1 MSESGLKA
9 KTISAMLWSSIGKF
23 GAMGISFVSNM
34 VLARLLMPKDFGV
47 IGMLHIFIAISEVFI
62 VGGFGQALIQKKK
75 PTHIDYTTVFYW
87 NLFASIVLY
96 WILFLCAPSIA
107 RFYDMPQL
115 SKVLRI
121 QSITLVISAFSV
133 VQSNQLVKQLRFR
146 ALSIRTLVAT
156 LIGTAGAIVMAYR
169 GYGVWSL
176 VASSLITSLV
186 GVLLLWGQSKWRPTL
201 EFSWQSFKELFAFG
215 GLMALSSLLDK
226 LYSELQGLIIGK
238 KYSATDLG
246 YYSQAHKLEQVPTSA
261 ISQIVSQVSFPVFSA
276 LQDDRVRL
284 LSGVRKNLS
293 AVSYL
298 NFAVSILL
306 MVVGAPLIHLIYG
319 PNWDP
324 AVPYFQILCFAG
336 MMYTTNSL
344 NNQVIKALGKSNIYL
359 YANLAKRGIG
369 ITLIFVGASF
379 GIWGLLGAVAINSY
393 VFYIISASINKR
405 LLGYGIIRQWKD
417 IGGNFLV
424 ALIAG
429 GITFL
434 GGVFIHLNQNVMLLI
449 QIVLYGV
456 VFLGLSKM
464 FDLVGYK
471 TYVDAIKSK
480 TRK

>member
-1 MSESGLKA
+1 
-9 KTISAMLWSSIGKF
+9 
-23 GAMGISFVSNM
+23 
-34 VLARLLMPKDFGV
+34 
-47 IGMLHIFIAISEVFI
+47 
-62 VGGFGQALIQKKK
+62 
-75 PTHIDYTTVFYW
+75 
-87 NLFASIVLY
+87 
-96 WILFLCAPSIA
+96 
-107 RFYDMPQL
+107 MPQL
-115 SKVLRI
+115 CKVLRI
-121 QSITLVISAFSV
+121 QSLTLIISAFSV
-133 VQSNQLVKQLRFR
+133 VQTNQLMKQLRFK
-146 ALSIRTLVAT
+146 ALSIRTLVAASV
-156 LIGTAGAIVMAYR
+156 GTVVAIIMALR
-169 GYGVWSL
+169 GFGVWSL
-176 VASSLITSLV
+176 VASSLVTSFV

-201 EFSWQSFKELFAFG
+201 DFSWKSFKELFAFG
-215 GLMALSSLLDK
+215 GLMALSSLVDK

-238 KYSATDLG
+238 RYSATDLG

-276 LQDDRVRL
+276 MQDNKARL
-284 LSGVRKNLS
+284 LAGVRKNLS

-306 MVVGAPLIHLIYG
+306 MVVGAPLIRLVYG

-324 AVPYFQILCFAG
+324 AIPYFQILCFAG

-369 ITLIFVGASF
+369 ITLIFIGASF

-424 ALIAG
+424 ALTAG
-429 GITFL
+429 VISYLIGMFVPI
-434 GGVFIHLNQNVMLLI
+434 NQYVMLVI

-456 VFLGLSKM
+456 IFLGLSKL
-464 FDLVGYK
+464 FKLPGYK
-471 TYVDAIKSK
+471 TYIDVIKNK
-480 TRK
+480 IKR

>member
-1 MSESGLKA
+1 MSESGLKT
-9 KTISAMLWSSIGKF
+9 KTVSAMIWSSIGKF

-34 VLARLLMPKDFGV
+34 VLARLLMPQDFGV

-62 VGGFGQALIQKKK
+62 LGGFGQALIQKKN
-75 PTHIDYTTVFYW
+75 PTHVDYTTVFYW

-96 WILFLCAPSIA
+96 WVLFLCGPAIA

-115 SKVLRI
+115 CKVLRI
-121 QSITLVISAFSV
+121 QSITLIISAFSV
-133 VQSNQLVKQLRFR
+133 VQTNQLMKQLRFK
-146 ALSIRTLVAT
+146 ALSIRTLFAAT
-156 LIGTAGAIVMAYR
+156 AGTAVAIIMALR
-169 GYGVWSL
+169 GFGVWSL
-176 VASSLITSLV
+176 VASSLVTSFV

-215 GLMALSSLLDK
+215 GLMALSSLVDK

-238 KYSATDLG
+238 RYSATDLG

-261 ISQIVSQVSFPVFSA
+261 ISQIVSQVSFPVFSTM
-276 LQDDRVRL
+276 QDDKARL
-284 LSGVRKNLS
+284 LAGVRKNLS

-306 MVVGAPLIHLIYG
+306 MVVGAPLIRLVYG

-324 AVPYFQILCFAG
+324 AIPYFQILCFAG

-344 NNQVIKALGKSNIYL
+344 NNQVIKALGKSSIYL

-369 ITLIFVGASF
+369 ITLIFVGATL
-379 GIWGLLGAVAINSY
+379 GIWGLLAAVAINSY

-424 ALIAG
+424 ALTAGAITYLMGIFIPINQYVMLVIQILLYG
-429 GITFL
+429 GIFL
-434 GGVFIHLNQNVMLLI
+434 S
-449 QIVLYGV
+449 
-456 VFLGLSKM
+456 LSKL
-464 FDLVGYK
+464 FKLPGYK
-471 TYVDAIKSK
+471 TYIDVIKNK
-480 TRK
+480 IKK